1 MSAKA
6 TFGNLK
12 EQLYQGD
19 YIKRK
24 KAILTYC
31 HSPSNCNKLVSSP
44 NYETINTF
52 NLGFRLQTRN
62 ILRDNK
68 KNLIIGQYS
77 KSNLDGVCT
86 VIATNPCINIGSC
99 PPCEPNLPLLDKD
112 PCPIN
117 PNSDTPFYLDHTI
130 DPLGELFGNSQ
141 CGELNY
147 TYYMTRDESLF

>member
-31 HSPSNCNKLVSSP
+31 NSPSICNKLVSSP
-44 NYETINTF
+44 NYENINSF
-52 NLGFRLQTRN
+52 NIGFRLRTRN

-68 KNLIIGQYS
+68 TNLIIGQYS
-77 KSNLDGVCT
+77 KSNLAGVCT
-86 VIATNPCINIGSC
+86 AIANTPCINLGYC
-99 PPCEPNLPLLDKD
+99 LPCENKD

-117 PNSDTPFYLDHTI
+117 SNSDEPFYWNHTL
-130 DPLGELFGNSQ
+130 DPLGQLFGNSQ

-147 TYYMTRDESLF
+147 TFYMTTDNSLV

>member
-6 TFGNLK
+6 TFGNLNG
-12 EQLYQGD
+12 QLYQGD

-31 HSPSNCNKLVSSP
+31 NSPSICNKLVKSP
-44 NYETINTF
+44 NYETTNSF
-52 NLGFRLQTRN
+52 KLGFRLQTRN

-68 KNLIIGQYS
+68 TNLIIGQYS

-86 VIATNPCINIGSC
+86 AIATTPCINIGRC
-99 PPCEPNLPLLDKD
+99 LPCENKD
-112 PCPIN
+112 PVPIN
-117 PNSDTPFYLDHTI
+117 PNSDEPFYWNHTL
-130 DPLGELFGNSQ
+130 DPLGQLFGNSQ

-147 TYYMTRDESLF
+147 TFYMMRDESIV